1 MVAGRELNPAFS
13 HRQYLFRRKFLRIFG
28 GAFHT
33 YDESGNLVFYTDQK
47 RFRVKEDFRIYSD
60 ESKSKEVMRIK
71 TPQIFDVWA
80 NYNVFD
86 ATNGEEV
93 GQLRRKAMISIIKDE
108 WEIKA
113 ADGRVIGKLTES
125 SILGALLSRWWNLIP
140 QKYTISTAEGKEVA
154 QIKQHFNP
162 IILKYTMDILETAP
176 SIDPRLLIGA
186 GILLAAIERRQ
197 TEILDDD

>member
-1 MVAGRELNPAFS
+1 MVAGRELNPAYQ
-13 HRQYLFRRKFLRIFG
+13 HKQYLFRRKFLRIFG

-60 ESKSKEVMRIK
+60 ESKNTELMRIK

-80 NYNVFD
+80 NYNVID
-86 ATNGEEV
+86 SSSGEEV
-93 GQLRRKAMISIIKDE
+93 GQLRRKAMMSIIKDE

-140 QKYTISTAEGKEVA
+140 QKYTISTSEGREVA
-154 QIKQHFNP
+154 RIKQHFNP
-162 IILKYTMDILETAP
+162 IILKYTMEILEAAP
-176 SIDPRLLIGA
+176 AIDPRLLIAA

-197 TEILDDD
+197 TEILDED

>member
-1 MVAGRELNPAFS
+1 MAAGKELNPVFS
-13 HRQYLFRRKFLRIFG
+13 HKQYLFRRKFFRIFG

-33 YDESGNLVFYTDQK
+33 YDESGNLVFFTDQK

-80 NYNVFD
+80 NYNVID

-93 GQLRRKAMISIIKDE
+93 GQLRRKAMMSIIKDE

-113 ADGRVIGKLTES
+113 KDGRVIGKLTES
-125 SILGALLSRWWNLIP
+125 SILGALLSRWWNIIP
-140 QKYTISTAEGKEVA
+140 QKYTISTAQGKEVA

-162 IILKYTMDILETAP
+162 IILKYTMDILEAAP

-197 TEILDDD
+197 AEILDND